1 MMGKFSKGQDCYAG
15 VDMINVFLDGTARR
29 CSISKIG
36 SVRDLASGKVKL
48 RPEPYPCPH
57 DDCVNFCHMTGLKEL
72 RDQYQLY
79 DTFTDD
85 YYPKQTGI

>member
-1 MMGKFSKGQDCYAG
+1 
-15 VDMINVFLDGTARR
+15 
-29 CSISKIG
+29 
-36 SVRDLASGKVKL
+36 
-48 RPEPYPCPH
+48 
-57 DDCVNFCHMTGLKEL
+57 VNFCHMTGLKEL